1 MESQN
6 GHKENLPTILE
17 NENIPGD
24 RDEIPS
30 PDLCRRFPHLTQIAD
45 NIPEPKDDIKIILL
59 IGRNCPEPLKVR
71 ESRNGP
77 RGTPWAQRT
86 DFGWT
91 VSGQMCTSE
100 VKGDIRTSVHRT
112 ILQPQLDSP
121 DMCENHIYVK
131 DPIAM
136 FPQDSKAIYLE
147 TNDDNFKALSV
158 EDKKFLKVLNEGGRT
173 NETGNLEFPLPF
185 RHKNTK
191 VPNNR
196 AQAQGRLKNLI
207 KTLQRTPN
215 MMAEYQAFFSK
226 ILSKH
231 HASPVPPDEPSPAP
245 GTVWY
250 LPHFAVRHPR
260 KKDIHVVFDASTE
273 YDGIF

>member
-1 MESQN
+1 
-6 GHKENLPTILE
+6 
-17 NENIPGD
+17 
-24 RDEIPS
+24 
-30 PDLCRRFPHLTQIAD
+30 
-45 NIPEPKDDIKIILL
+45 
-59 IGRNCPEPLKVR
+59 
-71 ESRNGP
+71 
-77 RGTPWAQRT
+77 
-86 DFGWT
+86 
-91 VSGQMCTSE
+91 
-100 VKGDIRTSVHRT
+100 
-112 ILQPQLDSP
+112 
-121 DMCENHIYVK
+121 
-131 DPIAM
+131 M

-196 AQAQGRLKNLI
+196 AQAQGRLKNLT

-273 YDGIF
+273 YDGISLNKILLSGPDQLNSLLGILLRFRVGEIAVMGDVEQMFHNFHVKPEHRN